1 MFVWYNPNPSG
12 KNVGDCPVRAICRAT
27 GQGWHETYVQLC
39 MQGLALADM
48 PSANNVW
55 GAYIKKLGFTRH
67 IIPEDC
73 SDSYSVSDF
82 AMDHPRGT
90 YLLALASHVVCVI
103 DGDWHDT
110 WDSGAETPLYYWER
124 TDEA

>member
-48 PSANNVW
+48 PSANTVW
-55 GAYIKKLGFTRH
+55 GAYLKNISAGAGVPCGVRDRRRLARHMGFRSRNTLVLLGK
-67 IIPEDC
+67 
-73 SDSYSVSDF
+73 
-82 AMDHPRGT
+82 
-90 YLLALASHVVCVI
+90 
-103 DGDWHDT
+103 DG
-110 WDSGAETPLYYWER
+110 
-124 TDEA
+124 

>member
-48 PSANNVW
+48 PSANTV
-55 GAYIKKLGFTRH
+55 KKLGFTRH
-67 IIPEDC
+67 IIPDEC

-90 YLLALASHVVCVI
+90 YLLALVSHVVCVI